1 MSPAMRLRAP
11 VIAVSILAAAGALAA
26 QAPPPVIPLRP
37 GLTVV
42 TAVAEN
48 FGDYESIKRIVSTG
62 PSGYTLSYAA
72 DVPIDPDEEPAPG
85 KKPKTREV
93 RGLRTVLAPDLQG
106 AHDYM
111 QLFGDKQPEVYKGTT
126 AISVSAATLSELKA
140 KGQSKITVVAG
151 GMDGMLGGL
160 LGGIRETDAG
170 ASDPAKWSGP
180 ISMVKGGP
188 ATLTVLVNGTPTP
201 LPVVHAKGDLDDNE
215 CDFFFLDDAAHPI
228 TLKFTIGDADLQV
241 VRIEF
246 PAEAPPTAGLPPP
259 GGGKPGP
266 AGAGGGAAG
275 GGGGG
280 GGGGEAATTTA
291 ASIEKALQ
299 TSGKIDIY
307 GIYFDFDSDRIK
319 PESEPV
325 LREIAKV
332 MTDNPTWTL
341 SVAGHTDNV
350 GGDPYNLD
358 LSKRR

>member
-1 MSPAMRLRAP
+1 MRGRR
-11 VIAVSILAAAGALAA
+11 
-26 QAPPPVIPLRP
+26 RP
-37 GLTVV
+37 
-42 TAVAEN
+42 
-48 FGDYESIKRIVSTG
+48 
-62 PSGYTLSYAA
+62 PSGAA
-72 DVPIDPDEEPAPG
+72 RFL
-85 KKPKTREV
+85 T
-93 RGLRTVLAPDLQG
+93 
-106 AHDYM
+106 
-111 QLFGDKQPEVYKGTT
+111 
-126 AISVSAATLSELKA
+126 
-140 KGQSKITVVAG
+140 
-151 GMDGMLGGL
+151 
-160 LGGIRETDAG
+160 
-170 ASDPAKWSGP
+170 
-180 ISMVKGGP
+180 VKGGP

-246 PAEAPPTAGLPPP
+246 PAEAPPTAGGLPPA
-259 GGGKPGP
+259 GGGKP
-266 AGAGGGAAG
+266 AAAG
-275 GGGGG
+275 GAGG

-350 GGDPYNLD
+350 GGDSYNLD
-358 LSKRR
+358 LSKRRSASVKQALVTRYKVAPARLETSGYGASSPKATNKTLEGRAQNRRVELVKR